1 MKMQFSFHVLIIFI
15 LFFLWYL
22 LLLLLDWLRLLLF
35 SFCYYWLLDI
45 LLVRAFISDSTFLA
59 RASFNL
65 CVIAFVH
72 RKINTTCTNG
82 LLTVYLLI
90 ISFVWLL
97 VMVSNGSINI
107 IDSSEIIFIFII
119 IIIILLLLSSSSN
132 IRLLNLRLLSSWASH
147 LLLLFI
153 NERFEL
159 I

>member
-22 LLLLLDWLRLLLF
+22 LLFLLDWLWLLF
-35 SFCYYWLLDI
+35 SLDYHWLLDI
-45 LLVRAFISDSTFLA
+45 FLVRAFISDATFLA
-59 RASFNL
+59 RASLNL
-65 CVIAFVH
+65 CVIAFIH
-72 RKINTTCTNG
+72 GKINTACTNRF
-82 LLTVYLLI
+82 LTIYLLI
-90 ISFVWLL
+90 VSFVWLL

-119 IIIILLLLSSSSN
+119 IIVLLLLSSSSN
-132 IRLLNLRLLSSWASH
+132 IRLFNLRLLPSWASH
-147 LLLLFI
+147 LLFLFI

>member
-22 LLLLLDWLRLLLF
+22 LLFLLDWLWLLF
-35 SFCYYWLLDI
+35 SLDYHWLLDI
-45 LLVRAFISDSTFLA
+45 LLVRALISDSTFLA

-65 CVIAFVH
+65 CVIAFIH
-72 RKINTTCTNG
+72 GKINTTSSNRF
-82 LLTVYLLI
+82 LTIYLLI

-107 IDSSEIIFIFII
+107 IDSSEIILIFII
-119 IIIILLLLSSSSN
+119 IIVLLLLSSSSN
-132 IRLLNLRLLSSWASH
+132 IRLLNLRLLSSWTSH

-153 NERFEL
+153 NERFKL